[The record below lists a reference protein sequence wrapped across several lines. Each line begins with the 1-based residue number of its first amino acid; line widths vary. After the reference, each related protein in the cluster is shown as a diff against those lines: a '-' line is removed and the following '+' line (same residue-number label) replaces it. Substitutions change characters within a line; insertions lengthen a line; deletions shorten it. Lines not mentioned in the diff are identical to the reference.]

1 MDDNHFKGYKD
12 LVVWQKARRFVSTI
26 YKLTAKF
33 PDSEKFALISQIR
46 RAVLS
51 IPANIAEGYA
61 RYSKKELVRFLLIS
75 NGSLAEVETYLEIA
89 NDLGYINSEE
99 LNKINQDK
107 DEIRR
112 LLGAFVRSAKK

>member
-1 MDDNHFKGYKD
+1 MSYLTLNDIESYRISFELSNKVWD
-12 LVVWQKARRFVSTI
+12 LVIAWSYLAQKTI
-26 YKLTAKF
+26 GAQF
-33 PDSEKFALISQIR
+33 IDASDSIS
-46 RAVLS
+46 
-51 IPANIAEGYA
+51 ANIAEGYA